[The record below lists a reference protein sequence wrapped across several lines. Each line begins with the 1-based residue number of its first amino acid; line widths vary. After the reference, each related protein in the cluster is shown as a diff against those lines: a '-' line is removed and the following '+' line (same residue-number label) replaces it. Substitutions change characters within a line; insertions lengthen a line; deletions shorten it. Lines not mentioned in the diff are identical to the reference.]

1 MKAIKIFQE
10 KRKMKVGNMVAKEIK
25 IFQKMK
31 KKGSLTIAKNIA
43 KIGKK
48 ERAVQIVLLVC

>member
-1 MKAIKIFQE
+1 MKGIKIFQE

-48 ERAVQIVLLVC
+48 GRAVQIVLLVC

>member
-1 MKAIKIFQE
+1 
-10 KRKMKVGNMVAKEIK
+10 MKVGNMVAKEIK

-31 KKGSLTIAKNIA
+31 KKGLLTIAKNIA

>member
-1 MKAIKIFQE
+1 
-10 KRKMKVGNMVAKEIK
+10 
-25 IFQKMK
+25 MK